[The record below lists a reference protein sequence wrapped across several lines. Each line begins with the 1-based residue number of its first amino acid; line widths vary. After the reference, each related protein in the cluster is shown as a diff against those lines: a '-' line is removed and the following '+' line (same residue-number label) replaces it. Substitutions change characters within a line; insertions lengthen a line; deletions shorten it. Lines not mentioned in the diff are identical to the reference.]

1 MAKKHQAPGPDQ
13 NLPGVQDSLAYRNA
27 NMDMMVLTGIMA
39 ALGWFVGGTLSA
51 LMLGGHPWFYM
62 APFLSAK
69 DTGLGFNLYTLV
81 PVLVSLFKFREYPEV
96 MHAGYVGTAIF
107 LAFTGLGWFF
117 GAKRARK
124 ARDKLLKSDAH
135 GSAHWATKE
144 EIIEAGLIPKA
155 PSPNT
160 CYVGGWVDEKDRLH
174 YLQHSGPEHVIAFAP
189 TRSGKGVG
197 LVIPTLLAWQGS
209 VLVHDIKGENWALTA
224 GYRKSIGQRCLKFA
238 PTLADGTS
246 CKFNPLDEIR
256 VGTDKEVA
264 DTQNIATMIVD
275 PDGKGLNDHWAKT
288 GFALLVG
295 TILHVLYATEIQ
307 EKTLKS
313 VANLLSDPNVTSV
326 DEVFEHMKEY
336 EHDKTGERGWIDL
349 KGNPTRTHPVVAQSA
364 QEMLNK
370 ADNEKSGVISTAMSF
385 LSLYRDPVVAANVAA
400 SDFRITDL
408 MGDAKGEPIAPMSLY
423 LVVPPSDKDRLKPLI
438 RLILNQVVR
447 RLTES
452 MEFKGGRSV
461 DGFQH
466 RLLLMIDEFPSLGK
480 LDIFA
485 ESLAY
490 VAGYGMKMYLICQ
503 DTAQLYKEYSKD
515 ETIIPNCHVRVVYAP
530 NRLETAE
537 WLSKILGKKTLVT
550 ENTTFSYNGQFLP
563 YQTGMSG
570 GLQYQGRELLTTEE
584 VMALK
589 GPTKDARGNIVVPG
603 AMITL
608 IAGKSPVYGTQMLY
622 FKDPVFLERAKIA
635 PPDEAGVVE
644 QGDSSAPVVSQG
656 DVSRIGDLAKEQNK
670 IVAPD
675 IADAPAVEPPAK
687 PAPERKPEPTGL
699 AALDAAGESVAKAVP
714 VESLPTDADDKARAE
729 KEQELLHRTLDLLAA
744 NTEIAL
750 TEQTTDAS
758 NRRINPAIDAFG
770 PMEPARPMQAPPSRT
785 REHRALDKKG
795 IEMLMGREG

>member
-1 MAKKHQAPGPDQ
+1 MAKNKVNKTPGPDQ

-27 NMDMMVLTGIMA
+27 NMDMMVLTGLLSII
-39 ALGWFVGGTLSA
+39 GWFVGGTVSA
-51 LMLGGHPWFYM
+51 LLLGGSPWFYQ

-69 DTGLGFNLYTLV
+69 DIGFNLYTLV
-81 PVLVSLFKFREYPEV
+81 PVLVSLFKFKDYPEV
-96 MHAGYVGTAIF
+96 IHAAWVGIGIF
-107 LAFTGLGWFF
+107 LVMFGTGWWLG
-117 GAKRARK
+117 ARRARR

-135 GSAHWATKE
+135 GSAHWATRE
-144 EIIEAGLIPKA
+144 EIEETGLIPKT
-155 PSPNT
+155 PSPNA
-160 CYVGGWVDEKDRLH
+160 CYVGGWVDDKNRLH

-209 VLVHDIKGENWALTA
+209 ALVHDIKGENWALTA
-224 GYRKSIGQRCLKFA
+224 GYRQSIGQRCLKFA
-238 PTLADGTS
+238 PTLSDGTS
-246 CKFNPLDEIR
+246 CKFNPLNEIR
-256 VGTDKEVA
+256 VGTDKEVS

-295 TILHVLYATEIQ
+295 TILHVLYATEVK
-307 EKTLKS
+307 EKTLKA

-326 DEVFEHMKEY
+326 DEVFEHMKTY
-336 EHDKTGERGWIDL
+336 EHDKSGARGWLDL
-349 KGNPTRTHPVVAQSA
+349 HGNPTRTHPVVAQSA

-385 LSLYRDPVVAANVAA
+385 LSLYRDPVVAANVDS

-408 MGDAKGEPIAPMSLY
+408 MGDAKGEKVPPVSLY

-438 RLILNQVVR
+438 RLVLNQVVR

-452 MEFKGGRSV
+452 MEFKDGRGV

-503 DTAQLYKEYSKD
+503 DTAQLYKEYTKD

-550 ENTTFSYNGQFLP
+550 ENTTFSYNGQFMP

-570 GLQYQGRELLTTEE
+570 GLQYAGRELLTTEE
-584 VMALK
+584 VMSLR
-589 GPTKDARGNIVVPG
+589 GPTKDARGNITLPG

-608 IAGKSPVYGTQMLY
+608 IAGKAPVYGTQMLY
-622 FKDPVFLERAKIA
+622 FQDPTFLARAKLPA
-635 PPDEAGVVE
+635 PDSAGLVE
-644 QGDSSAPVVSQG
+644 QGDSAAAVVTAAAVEALG
-656 DVSRIGDLAKEQNK
+656 DRAKE
-670 IVAPD
+670 
-675 IADAPAVEPPAK
+675 
-687 PAPERKPEPTGL
+687 TGQI
-699 AALDAAGESVAKAVP
+699 AALDAPETFEPEPISPEPPARQADVSGLDALDFAGEQAAVAD
-714 VESLPTDADDKARAE
+714 EEDRARAAA
-729 KEQELLHRTLDLLAA
+729 EQAAMRNALDLLSA
-744 NTEIAL
+744 NTEVAL
-750 TEQTTDAS
+750 TEAAVDED
-758 NRRINPAIDAFG
+758 NRLRDPELDDFGAMQSAI
-770 PMEPARPMQAPPSRT
+770 PMQAPPSRV

-795 IEMLMGREG
+795 IAMLLGRG

>member
-1 MAKKHQAPGPDQ
+1 MAKNSHKAPGPDQ

-27 NMDMMVLTGIMA
+27 NMDMMVLTGILS
-39 ALGWFVGGTLSA
+39 ALGWFAGGTVSA
-51 LMLGGHPWFYM
+51 LMLGGSPWFYQD
-62 APFLSAK
+62 PFLSAK
-69 DTGLGFNLYTLV
+69 DIGFNLYTLV
-81 PVLVSLFKFREYPEV
+81 PVIISMFKFKDYPQV
-96 MHAGYVGTAIF
+96 VHAGWVGIGIF
-107 LAFTGLGWFF
+107 LAMAGMGWWL

-135 GSAHWATKE
+135 GSAHWADRTD
-144 EIIEAGLIPKA
+144 ILEAGLIPKV
-155 PSPNT
+155 PGPHT
-160 CYVGGWVDEKDRLH
+160 CYVGGWVDEKNMLH
-174 YLQHSGPEHVIAFAP
+174 YLQHSGPEHIIAFAP

-197 LVIPTLLAWQGS
+197 LVIPTLLAWEGS

-238 PTLADGTS
+238 PTLSDGTS
-246 CKFNPLDEIR
+246 CHFNPLNEIR

-295 TILHVLYATEIQ
+295 TILHVLYATEVK

-313 VANLLSDPNVTSV
+313 VANLLSDPNVGSV
-326 DEVFEHMKEY
+326 DEVFEHMKTY
-336 EHDKTGERGWIDL
+336 EHDKTGARGWLDL
-349 KGNPTRTHPVVAQSA
+349 HGNVTRTHPVVAQSA

-385 LSLYRDPVVAANVAA
+385 LSLYRDPVVAANVAS

-408 MGDAKGEPIAPMSLY
+408 MGDAKGEKVPPVSLY

-438 RLILNQVVR
+438 RLVLNQVVR

-503 DTAQLYKEYSKD
+503 DTAQLYKEYTKD

-550 ENTTFSYNGQFLP
+550 ENTTFSYNGQFMP

-584 VMALK
+584 VMALR
-589 GPTKDARGNIVVPG
+589 GPAKDARGNITMPG

-608 IAGKSPVYGTQMLY
+608 MAGKAPVYGTQMLY
-622 FKDPVFLERAKIA
+622 FQDPVFLDRAKI
-635 PPDEAGVVE
+635 PSPDEAGMVE
-644 QGDSSAPVVSQG
+644 EGHSGAPVVTG
-656 DVSRIGDLAKEQNK
+656 DAVNKLGDLAKAQNK
-670 IVAPD
+670 VLVPEQPGVTPAEDVGPSGLDALDAAERVAHT
-675 IADAPAVEPPAK
+675 PAEPA
-687 PAPERKPEPTGL
+687 T
-699 AALDAAGESVAKAVP
+699 AALDALNTGDE
-714 VESLPTDADDKARAE
+714 DKARAAQ
-729 KEQELLHRTLDLLAA
+729 EQAALQRVMDLLGA
-744 NTEIAL
+744 NIEVETNDKVVD
-750 TEQTTDAS
+750 TD
-758 NRRINPAIDAFG
+758 NRERNPDIDTFGPAEPAI
-770 PMEPARPMQAPPSRT
+770 PLQAPPSRV

-795 IEMLMGREG
+795 IAMLMGRG

>member
-1 MAKKHQAPGPDQ
+1 MSKTNTTTPGPDQ

-27 NMDMMVLTGIMA
+27 NMDMMVLTGLLA
-39 ALGWFVGGTLSA
+39 AIGWFVGGTVSA
-51 LMLGGHPWFYM
+51 LLLGGQPWFYL
-62 APFLSAK
+62 APFLSSK
-69 DTGLGFNLYTLV
+69 DVGVNVYTLV
-81 PVLVSLFKFREYPEV
+81 PVLVSLFKFKQYPEV
-96 MHAGYVGTAIF
+96 VRAGWTGVGVFLGLTA
-107 LAFTGLGWFF
+107 AGWWL

-124 ARDKLLKSDAH
+124 ARNKLLKSDAH
-135 GSAHWATKE
+135 GSAHWATRD
-144 EIIEAGLIPKA
+144 EIFEAGLIPKS
-155 PSPNT
+155 PSPHT
-160 CYVGGWVDEKDRLH
+160 CYVGGWMDEKGRLN

-238 PTLADGTS
+238 PTLSDGSS
-246 CKFNPLDEIR
+246 CHFNPLDEIR

-295 TILHVLYATEIQ
+295 TILHVLYAAEIK

-313 VANLLSDPNVTSV
+313 VGNLLSDPNVANV
-326 DEVFEHMKEY
+326 DEIFEHMKAY
-336 EHDKTGERGWIDL
+336 EHDQTGSRGWRDL
-349 KGNPTRTHPVVAQSA
+349 QGNPTKTHPVVAQSA

-370 ADNEKSGVISTAMSF
+370 AENEKSGVISTAMSF
-385 LSLYRDPVVAANVAA
+385 LSLYRDPVVADNVAH
-400 SDFRITDL
+400 SDFRISDL
-408 MGDAKGEPIAPMSLY
+408 MGDAKGERVSPVSLY

-438 RLILNQVVR
+438 RLVLNQVVR

-503 DTAQLYKEYSKD
+503 DTAQLYKEYTKD

-550 ENTTFSYNGQFLP
+550 ENTTFSYNGQFMP

-570 GLQYQGRELLTTEE
+570 GLQYQGRELLTVEE
-584 VMALK
+584 VMALR
-589 GPTKDARGNIVVPG
+589 GPTKDARGNITVPG

-622 FKDPVFLERAKIA
+622 FQDPVFLDRAKI
-635 PPDEAGVVE
+635 PSPDEAEPGAPGGSVQGGTQASAFTKSEQQIGLEAHAHTVGAEEVAREPVE
-644 QGDSSAPVVSQG
+644 
-656 DVSRIGDLAKEQNK
+656 
-670 IVAPD
+670 
-675 IADAPAVEPPAK
+675 APAVDEIALS
-687 PAPERKPEPTGL
+687 GL
-699 AALDAAGESVAKAVP
+699 DALDAATGEAGVA
-714 VESLPTDADDKARAE
+714 AE
-729 KEQELLHRTLDLLAA
+729 QDIELAEQEQTAIRGVLDLLSA
-744 NTEIAL
+744 NLEVELVEKTVDDDNREHNPEIFEFGELQPATL
-750 TEQTTDAS
+750 LQAS
-758 NRRINPAIDAFG
+758 
-770 PMEPARPMQAPPSRT
+770 PSRV

-795 IEMLMGREG
+795 IQMLLGTS

>member
-1 MAKKHQAPGPDQ
+1 MAKQKQAPGPDQ
-13 NLPGVQDSLAYRNA
+13 NLPGVQESLAYRSA
-27 NMDMMVLTGIMA
+27 NMDLMVLTGLMA
-39 ALGWFVGGTLSA
+39 AIGWFAGGTVSA
-51 LMLGGHPWFYM
+51 YLLGGQPWFYLD
-62 APFLSAK
+62 PFLSRQNI
-69 DTGLGFNLYTLV
+69 GFNMYSLM
-81 PVLVSLFKFREYPEV
+81 PVLVSLFKFKDYPEV
-96 MHAGYVGTAIF
+96 VRAGWVGVGIF
-107 LAFTGLGWFF
+107 LAFAGLGWYL

-135 GSAHWATKE
+135 GSAHWATLA
-144 EIIEAGLIPKA
+144 EIKEAGLLPDK
-155 PSPNT
+155 PSPYT
-160 CYVGGWVDEKDRLH
+160 CYVGGWVDDKNRLH
-174 YLQHSGPEHVIAFAP
+174 YLQHSGPEHIIAFAP

-209 VLVHDIKGENWALTA
+209 VVVHDIKGENWALTA
-224 GYRKSIGQRCLKFA
+224 GYRESIGQRCLKFA
-238 PTLADGTS
+238 PTLSDGSS
-246 CKFNPLDEIR
+246 CHFNPLDEIR

-295 TILHVLYATEIQ
+295 TILHVLYDTKIK

-313 VANLLSDPNVTSV
+313 VANLLSNPNVGSV
-326 DEVFEHMKEY
+326 DEVFEHMKTY
-336 EHDKTGERGWIDL
+336 EHDPTGARRWVDL
-349 KGNPTRTHPVVAQSA
+349 AGNPTKTHPVVAQSA

-385 LSLYRDPVVAANVAA
+385 LSLYRDPVVAANVAC
-400 SDFRITDL
+400 SDFRIPNL
-408 MGDAKGEPIAPMSLY
+408 MGDAKGEKIAPVSLY

-438 RLILNQVVR
+438 RLVLNQIVR

-503 DTAQLYKEYSKD
+503 DTAQLYKEYTKD

-608 IAGKSPVYGTQMLY
+608 MAGKAPVYGTQMLY
-622 FKDPVFLERAKIA
+622 FKDPMFLKRAQI
-635 PPDEAGVVE
+635 PSPDEAKPVE
-644 QGDSSAPVVSQG
+644 HGDSSAPVMTAQSMEEERGQTLEQDSPQKSAPGQALAAPVS
-656 DVSRIGDLAKEQNK
+656 DNPLD
-670 IVAPD
+670 
-675 IADAPAVEPPAK
+675 
-687 PAPERKPEPTGL
+687 
-699 AALDAAGESVAKAVP
+699 ALDAAGLEAEAP
-714 VESLPTDADDKARAE
+714 AQVEQQKRDQELA
-729 KEQELLHRTLDLLAA
+729 EQERAQIAAVLDLLAA
-744 NTEIAL
+744 DTEVQI
-750 TEQTTDAS
+750 TEREADRS
-758 NRRINPAIDAFG
+758 NRQRDPEIGGYGEMVPAT
-770 PMEPARPMQAPPSRT
+770 PSRT
-785 REHRALDKKG
+785 QEHRRLEKKG
-795 IEMLMGREG
+795 LSIMLGRA